1 MLWTN
6 EELIVEH
13 NRVEKLMDKLEDDMR
28 DVEITHEQL
37 REDFNN
43 MLDHFLFLTEERINL
58 YNSEII
64 RLCNTNCINFEPI
77 KS

>member
-1 MLWTN
+1 MLWTD

-13 NRVEKLMDKLEDDMR
+13 NRVEKLMDKLEDDMLE
-28 DVEITHEQL
+28 VEITHEQL